1 MCADGKKHSTVP
13 PLPAPTESESTV
25 ESTTSTAT
33 DLATDLSKPTE
44 AKSSYSLPE
53 DGTPVTIKTRGHK
66 HNKSQTSL
74 LIEYF
79 EGGKNSGG
87 TGSSEQRKPSVRV
100 RLTPSK
106 GSRKNGSDRDHI
118 KITESKPRK
127 ASVSRRRTT
136 SPLGAS
142 RLDRDAV
149 SALSGDVE
157 DAKSMSSY
165 ASATEESNVSRNP
178 IDIEIDRS
186 GNVRSRRRPASPLI
200 PAADSSAAAYQ
211 NPAMSDISAIPTD
224 SFLDGSGPT
233 SSSYR
238 MSEANVR
245 SKSPPRTRDVL
256 GGAAAGLAA
265 GMAVD
270 KLRTKKRESRGD
282 DIVVSKSRDKDRR
295 KSSKSR
301 SSSVSEKDKRS
312 DQTRTPRKRSSG
324 GHAQD
329 SLVSAADTSV
339 LSSNLSPSHRSYDQH
354 SMRSGT
360 SKASSIN
367 NPKLLETVEDA
378 IRRLILPELNA
389 LKREQSRHKSR
400 RDSTTSSATTASRDE
415 YASDRRRSSATEK
428 NLETPRDSIKKER
441 RDREARHDFDYS
453 PSQSGVS
460 HVSMEETTRD
470 PELAPRRGSDR
481 LPAAALGAAAGALAT
496 AAAMHGSTNPDDK
509 RTRRR
514 RRAELRSRTSGSL
527 PHEEYED
534 SELSVPDP
542 PMPLMA
548 SEAGTTMSGMTRTS
562 ILSADTDRPHSAP
575 EEPTPVQ
582 DVSRG
587 VLSESSTPTP
597 TRTGHTLQNSLGT
610 QHANVSHGDLKALPR
625 RGIGN
630 FEEDQDESTVLER
643 NAPPGPY
650 HEYEEEEFEDGHE
663 APGFIQ
669 SGPYDYYNA
678 QDVPPPLKYVPYQP
692 ERRGLSPIPS
702 VSGYTEGGSEAP
714 NRESRATHAS
724 GSMSSPEKAGHD
736 YATGSPTSVPS
747 NVVSREFEDDARSA
761 RSPGIDYGHAG
772 YNDSEVSRAESGQAV
787 RAVGANPQIVPPHI
801 AIESLESNVASL
813 VDGSMLDGSVL
824 TNESG
829 GYGQNGE
836 YSSRHSV
843 ATLEEER
850 SRGRASPSKRSVESR
865 LSQPSRQSGR
875 DLGEERNDGSVSGS
889 QRSREFAEEY
899 DVDEYGRK
907 VPTSKYRQS
916 PTASE
921 AAITLPALTAAAAAI
936 RAAQSRGKNPAVDG
950 AHAEYEEPGVQ
961 RNRSFK
967 ERAMN
972 GGGPLS
978 PATRHVAD
986 QYDQPKMDFRAI
998 PNYDDHIPEIGQWDD
1013 GESVDSPGHQEAAQ
1027 AWSGNATPRQ
1037 QTPVARDMQHQ
1048 LHPEDEDTRD
1058 MHEKGS
1064 GHGLGLPEVAAAA
1077 AIGTIAGMASTGN
1090 HSRQPSQEQDED
1102 WHRTSDDR
1110 KRDTLVTNPYEGASP
1125 IVNIPGLTDIM
1136 SGQQGYDNAGYGDP
1150 YAVRSP
1156 AGHNPDEGYISQ
1168 GPNKT
1173 PDVQAGTGKGI
1184 DFQQQPPPADDPFF
1198 VPKHSKHMSGMSH
1211 GMDTPF
1217 YDAATGGGIDSIESK
1232 DIIALMQHLMVRDA
1246 QRSARDTEILVTL
1259 VRSAAEM
1266 RNSFEDI
1273 KRMLADTEDVII
1285 TEVKE
1290 NTDKTVQR
1298 AINGPRP
1305 FPGSGA
1311 RSLQSG
1317 TMTVDDLPA
1326 KKRNIFRR
1334 ALKGLSGKGVND
1346 LGRIEDMLNQ
1356 LLTEVDVLKAQTG
1369 PGNPSGSNH
1378 GEQSYENLQPEG
1390 AYEQDH
1396 GYEPEGNA
1404 GTSTA
1409 SHASHS
1415 GHLSIPQSRGA
1426 SAKLGYDR
1434 KFSDHRIS
1442 TVPEDNEDDYNYQP
1456 TVDHVLHSTNPD
1468 MLMTP
1473 AVDVQRGGSVPLAT
1487 PPRTVVAAQASMSN
1501 ENTPRTDKSKKHKS
1515 TSSTGWSG
1523 IPKISRWSETTT
1535 SSVAQAF
1542 RRSKKNDEEGNF
1554 QIPPSRSGS
1563 DFAQYDDEYGRTDPY
1578 GDDKLHSGF
1587 SEQDLAR
1594 EDDARSGHR
1603 TPGAEDLQAPP
1614 TIPAVAQYRMT
1625 PEDPKYKAHRDSLN
1639 LQHPQ
1644 PRPGQTDLFKAT
1656 LESQAHEFDSPTSPR
1671 SAEWA
1676 GSATSLH
1683 RLPRNANRDSYGSA
1697 GEQAGQQQQ
1706 YWTSS
1711 PAAGNLAA
1719 AVGPP
1724 RPPKEPLD
1732 NRSGSPAGL
1741 ARGTPPK
1748 GNRISKL
1755 AKTSPLPYHSV
1766 ESGYGTM
1773 THGAPTASYVSHGHS
1788 HSQDS
1793 QPSPRLENRN
1803 LSGALRV
1810 PSRRPSGPRA
1820 MTPKS
1825 PARSSARSGESVA
1838 GDEEGDDV
1846 ERRRKRGQFLLPNRR
1861 KTKGPRE
1868 CDTNVTGRYIRHHCI
1883 SGHGY
1888 FLEGS
1893 HALG

>member
-1 MCADGKKHSTVP
+1 MGVDGKKHSTVP

-25 ESTTSTAT
+25 ESTTPTAT
-33 DLATDLSKPTE
+33 ELATDLSRPTE
-44 AKSSYSLPE
+44 TKSSYSLPE

-79 EGGKNSGG
+79 EGGKSNGAA
-87 TGSSEQRKPSVRV
+87 GSSDQRKPSVRV
-100 RLTPSK
+100 RLTP
-106 GSRKNGSDRDHI
+106 NHI
-118 KITESKPRK
+118 QITETKTRK
-127 ASVSRRRTT
+127 ASLSRRRTA
-136 SPLGAS
+136 SPLGAA
-142 RLDRDAV
+142 RLDREAV
-149 SALSGDVE
+149 STLSGDLE

-186 GNVRSRRRPASPLI
+186 GNVRRRRPASPLI
-200 PAADSSAAAYQ
+200 PAADSNAAGYQ

-238 MSEANVR
+238 MSESKTR
-245 SKSPPRTRDVL
+245 S
-256 GGAAAGLAA
+256 GAAAG
-265 GMAVD
+265 
-270 KLRTKKRESRGD
+270 KRDTRDD
-282 DIVVSKSRDKDRR
+282 DIL
-295 KSSKSR
+295 SSKSR
-301 SSSVSEKDKRS
+301 SSSVSEKDKHSER
-312 DQTRTPRKRSSG
+312 TKTPRKRSSG

-339 LSSNLSPSHRSYDQH
+339 LSSNMSPSHRSYDQH

-389 LKREQSRHKSR
+389 LKREQSKHKSR

-428 NLETPRDSIKKER
+428 HIETPRDSIKKER

-460 HVSMEETTRD
+460 HTPKRS
-470 PELAPRRGSDR
+470 SDR
-481 LPAAALGAAAGALAT
+481 LQATALGAAAGALAT
-496 AAAMHGSTNPDDK
+496 AAVMHETSNSDDK

-514 RRAELRSRTSGSL
+514 RRAELRSRTSESL
-527 PHEEYED
+527 PHEDYED

-548 SEAGTTMSGMTRTS
+548 SEVGTTMSGMTRTS
-562 ILSADTDRPHSAP
+562 ILSADTDRPHSAS
-575 EEPTPVQ
+575 EELTPIQ
-582 DVSRG
+582 EVSRG

-597 TRTGHTLQNSLGT
+597 TRTSRILQN
-610 QHANVSHGDLKALPR
+610 DLRALPR
-625 RGIGN
+625 RGTGT
-630 FEEDQDESTVLER
+630 FEEEEHASTSFER
-643 NAPPGPY
+643 NAQPPS
-650 HEYEEEEFEDGHE
+650 HQEYEEEEYEEGHD
-663 APGFIQ
+663 APGFMQ
-669 SGPYDYYNA
+669 SGGYDYYNT
-678 QDVPPPLKYVPYQP
+678 QDVPPPLNYVPYQP

-714 NRESRATHAS
+714 NRDSRVTHTS
-724 GSMSSPEKAGHD
+724 GSVSSPEKTGHD
-736 YATGSPTSVPS
+736 HALDSPTSAPS
-747 NVVSREFEDDARSA
+747 NVVSRGFDEDDRSV
-761 RSPGIDYGHAG
+761 RSSGMDYGHVG
-772 YNDSEVSRAESGQAV
+772 YNDSEVSHADSGQAV
-787 RAVGANPQIVPPHI
+787 RAVGANPQIVHPHI

-829 GYGQNGE
+829 GYGQNAG
-836 YSSRHSV
+836 YSPRHSM

-850 SRGRASPSKRSVESR
+850 SHGHASPSKRSVESHHSHQ
-865 LSQPSRQSGR
+865 SQQSRR
-875 DLGEERNDGSVSGS
+875 DLVEERNATSVSGS

-899 DVDEYGRK
+899 DVDDYGRK

-936 RAAQSRGKNPAVDG
+936 KAAQSRGKGPTVDEAVN
-950 AHAEYEEPGVQ
+950 EYEGAGVQ
-961 RNRSFK
+961 RNKSFK

-972 GGGPLS
+972 GDGPLS
-978 PATRHVAD
+978 PATRHVVD

-998 PNYDDHIPEIGQWDD
+998 PNFDDHIPEIGHWDD
-1013 GESVDSPGHQEAAQ
+1013 GESIDDAGQQASGQ

-1037 QTPVARDMQHQ
+1037 QTPAARDLQHHEQ
-1048 LHPEDEDTRD
+1048 HEDVDTHSV
-1058 MHEKGS
+1058 HEKGS

-1077 AIGTIAGMASTGN
+1077 AIGAVAGMATTGN
-1090 HSRQPSQEQDED
+1090 HSRQPSQEQDEE

-1125 IVNIPGLTDIM
+1125 IVNIPGLNDIM
-1136 SGQQGYDNAGYGDP
+1136 PGQQGYDNPTYGEQ
-1150 YAVRSP
+1150 YSIRSP
-1156 AGHNPDEGYISQ
+1156 LGHNPDEGYDSQ
-1168 GPNKT
+1168 EPNKT
-1173 PDVQAGTGKGI
+1173 PDIHGANAKNI
-1184 DFQQQPPPADDPFF
+1184 DFKPQPAQVDDPFY
-1198 VPKHSKHMSGMSH
+1198 VTKHARHVSGMSH

-1217 YDAATGGGIDSIESK
+1217 YDAATGAGIDSIESR

-1259 VRSAAEM
+1259 VRAAADM

-1356 LLTEVDVLKAQTG
+1356 LLTEVDVLKAQTV
-1369 PGNPSGSNH
+1369 PGNTSASNH
-1378 GEQSYENLQPEG
+1378 GEHSYDNLQPEG
-1390 AYEQDH
+1390 AYEQDR

-1409 SHASHS
+1409 SHGSQS

-1442 TVPEDNEDDYNYQP
+1442 TVPEDNEDDYDYQP
-1456 TVDHVLHSTNPD
+1456 ADAHMHNSNPD

-1487 PPRTVVAAQASMSN
+1487 PPRTAVQAQASMSN
-1501 ENTPRTDKSKKHKS
+1501 ENTPRTDKGKKHKS
-1515 TSSTGWSG
+1515 TSSTGWFG

-1542 RRSKKNDEEGNF
+1542 RRGKKNDDDGNF
-1554 QIPPSRSGS
+1554 QSPPSRSGS
-1563 DFAQYDDEYGRTDPY
+1563 DLAHYDDEYGHTDPY
-1578 GDDKLHSGF
+1578 GEDKLHSGF
-1587 SEQDLAR
+1587 SEQDLAH
-1594 EDDARSGHR
+1594 EDDAQSGHR
-1603 TPGAEDLQAPP
+1603 SPGVDDLEPPP
-1614 TIPAVAQYRMT
+1614 TIPAVAHYRMT

-1644 PRPGQTDLFKAT
+1644 PRPGQTELFKAT
-1656 LESQAHEFDSPTSPR
+1656 LESHAHEFDSPMSPR

-1697 GEQAGQQQQ
+1697 ADQAGQQQ

-1711 PAAGNLAA
+1711 PAAGNLTATA
-1719 AVGPP
+1719 GPP

-1732 NRSGSPAGL
+1732 RSGSPAGL
-1741 ARGTPPK
+1741 TRGTPPK
-1748 GNRISKL
+1748 SNRISKL
-1755 AKTSPLPYHSV
+1755 AKNSPLPYHSV

-1773 THGAPTASYVSHGHS
+1773 THGAPTASYISHGHT
-1788 HSQDS
+1788 HSRDS
-1793 QPSPRLENRN
+1793 QQSPKLENRN
-1803 LSGALRV
+1803 LSGALGV

-1825 PARSSARSGESVA
+1825 PSRSAQSVQSASGVS
-1838 GDEEGDDV
+1838 EEGDV
-1846 ERRRKRGQFLLPNRR
+1846 ERRRKR
-1861 KTKGPRE
+1861 
-1868 CDTNVTGRYIRHHCI
+1868 DTFGTIA
-1883 SGHGY
+1883 SQDTDT
-1888 FLEGS
+1888 F
-1893 HALG
+1893 

>member
-1 MCADGKKHSTVP
+1 MGVDGKKHSIVP

-25 ESTTSTAT
+25 EK
-33 DLATDLSKPTE
+33 LATDLSKPTE
-44 AKSSYSLPE
+44 TRSSYSLPE

-79 EGGKNSGG
+79 EGGKSSGAA
-87 TGSSEQRKPSVRV
+87 GSSDQRKPSVRV

-106 GSRKNGSDRDHI
+106 NSRKSGSDRDHI
-118 KITESKPRK
+118 QITETKTRK
-127 ASVSRRRTT
+127 ASLSRRRTT
-136 SPLGAS
+136 SPLGAA
-142 RLDRDAV
+142 RLDREAV
-149 SALSGDVE
+149 STLSGDLE

-186 GNVRSRRRPASPLI
+186 GNVRRRRPASPLI
-200 PAADSSAAAYQ
+200 PAADSNAAGYQ
-211 NPAMSDISAIPTD
+211 NPAAMSDISAIPTD

-238 MSEANVR
+238 MSESKTR
-245 SKSPPRTRDVL
+245 SKSPPRARDVI
-256 GGAAAGLAA
+256 GGAAAGVAA

-270 KLRTKKRESRGD
+270 KLRNKKRDTRDD
-282 DIVVSKSRDKDRR
+282 DILVSKSRDKERSERR

-301 SSSVSEKDKRS
+301 SSSVSEKDKHSER
-312 DQTRTPRKRSSG
+312 TKTPRKRSSG

-329 SLVSAADTSV
+329 SLVSAADTSA

-378 IRRLILPELNA
+378 IRRLILPELDL
-389 LKREQSRHKSR
+389 LKREQSKKKSR

-415 YASDRRRSSATEK
+415 YPSDRRRSSATEK
-428 NLETPRDSIKKER
+428 HVETPRDSIKKER

-460 HVSMEETTRD
+460 HVSVDETSRD
-470 PELAPRRGSDR
+470 FEQTPKRSSDR

-496 AAAMHGSTNPDDK
+496 AAVMHETANSDDK

-514 RRAELRSRTSGSL
+514 RRAELRSRTSESL
-527 PHEEYED
+527 PHEEYDE

-548 SEAGTTMSGMTRTS
+548 SEVGTTMSGMTRTS
-562 ILSADTDRPHSAP
+562 ILSADTDRPHSAS
-575 EEPTPVQ
+575 EELTPVQ
-582 DVSRG
+582 EVSRG

-597 TRTGHTLQNSLGT
+597 TRTSRILQNGLGT
-610 QHANVSHGDLKALPR
+610 QHANISHGDLRALPR
-625 RGIGN
+625 RGTGT
-630 FEEDQDESTVLER
+630 FEGEEYESSSFER
-643 NAPPGPY
+643 NAPPPV
-650 HEYEEEEFEDGHE
+650 HQEYEEEEYEEGHD
-663 APGFIQ
+663 APGFMQ
-669 SGPYDYYNA
+669 SGNYDYYNT
-678 QDVPPPLKYVPYQP
+678 QDVPPPLNYVPYQP

-714 NRESRATHAS
+714 NRDSRVTHTS
-724 GSMSSPEKAGHD
+724 GSVSSPDKAGHD
-736 YATGSPTSVPS
+736 RALDSPTSAPS
-747 NVVSREFEDDARSA
+747 NVMSRGFEEDDRSV
-761 RSPGIDYGHAG
+761 RSSGMDYGHVG
-772 YNDSEVSRAESGQAV
+772 YNDSEVSHAESGQAV
-787 RAVGANPQIVPPHI
+787 RAVGANPRIVRPHI

-829 GYGQNGE
+829 GYGQNAG
-836 YSSRHSV
+836 YSPRHSMG
-843 ATLEEER
+843 ALEEER
-850 SRGRASPSKRSVESR
+850 SLGHASLSKRSVESHHSHQ
-865 LSQPSRQSGR
+865 SQR
-875 DLGEERNDGSVSGS
+875 DLVEERNDTSVSGS

-899 DVDEYGRK
+899 DVDDYGRK

-936 RAAQSRGKNPAVDG
+936 KAAQSRGKGPAVDEV
-950 AHAEYEEPGVQ
+950 ADEYEGAGVQ
-961 RNRSFK
+961 RNKSFK

-972 GGGPLS
+972 GDGPLNL
-978 PATRHVAD
+978 ATRHVVD
-986 QYDQPKMDFRAI
+986 QYDEPKMDFRAI
-998 PNYDDHIPEIGQWDD
+998 PNYDDHMPEIGHWDD
-1013 GESVDSPGHQEAAQ
+1013 GESIDDTEHQVVGQ

-1037 QTPVARDMQHQ
+1037 MTPVARDLHDQEQHE
-1048 LHPEDEDTRD
+1048 HVDTHSV
-1058 MHEKGS
+1058 HEKGS
-1064 GHGLGLPEVAAAA
+1064 GHGIGLPEVAAAA
-1077 AIGTIAGMASTGN
+1077 AIGTVAGMAATGN
-1090 HSRQPSQEQDED
+1090 HSRQPSQEQDEE

-1125 IVNIPGLTDIM
+1125 IVNIPGLHDIM
-1136 SGQQGYDNAGYGDP
+1136 PEQQGYDNPAYGDQ
-1150 YAVRSP
+1150 YSMRSP
-1156 AGHNPDEGYISQ
+1156 LGHNPDEGYISQ

-1173 PDVQAGTGKGI
+1173 PDIQGANGKGI
-1184 DFQQQPPPADDPFF
+1184 DFESQQAQVDDPFY
-1198 VPKHSKHMSGMSH
+1198 VTKHARHISGMSH

-1217 YDAATGGGIDSIESK
+1217 YDAATGAGIDRIESK
-1232 DIIALMQHLMVRDA
+1232 DIMALMQHLMVRDA

-1259 VRSAAEM
+1259 VRAAAEM
-1266 RNSFEDI
+1266 RNSFDDI

-1317 TMTVDDLPA
+1317 TMTVDDLPT

-1356 LLTEVDVLKAQTG
+1356 LLTEVDVLKAQTV
-1369 PGNPSGSNH
+1369 PGNTSASNQ
-1378 GEQSYENLQPEG
+1378 GERSFDNLQPEG
-1390 AYEQDH
+1390 AYEQDR

-1409 SHASHS
+1409 SHASQS

-1442 TVPEDNEDDYNYQP
+1442 TVPEDNEDDYDYQP
-1456 TVDHVLHSTNPD
+1456 ADDHVHNSNPD

-1487 PPRTVVAAQASMSN
+1487 PPRTAVPAQASMSN
-1501 ENTPRTDKSKKHKS
+1501 ENTPRTDKGKKHKS
-1515 TSSTGWSG
+1515 TSSTGWFG

-1542 RRSKKNDEEGNF
+1542 RRSKKNDEDGNF
-1554 QIPPSRSGS
+1554 QSPPSRSGS
-1563 DFAQYDDEYGRTDPY
+1563 DLAQYDDEYGRTDPY
-1578 GDDKLHSGF
+1578 GEDKLHSGF
-1587 SEQDLAR
+1587 SEQDLAH
-1594 EDDARSGHR
+1594 EDDAQSGQRS
-1603 TPGAEDLQAPP
+1603 PGLEDLQAPP
-1614 TIPAVAQYRMT
+1614 TIPAVAHYRMT

-1644 PRPGQTDLFKAT
+1644 PRPGQTELFKAT
-1656 LESQAHEFDSPTSPR
+1656 LESQAHEFDSPMSPR

-1697 GEQAGQQQQ
+1697 ADQAGQQQQ

-1711 PAAGNLAA
+1711 PAAGNNMTATS
-1719 AVGPP
+1719 GPP

-1732 NRSGSPAGL
+1732 LSGSPGRL
-1741 ARGTPPK
+1741 TRGTPPK
-1748 GNRISKL
+1748 SNRISKL

-1773 THGAPTASYVSHGHS
+1773 THGAPTASYISHGHT
-1788 HSQDS
+1788 HSRDS
-1793 QPSPRLENRN
+1793 QQSPKLENRN
-1803 LSGALRV
+1803 LSGALGV
-1810 PSRRPSGPRA
+1810 PTRRPSGPRA

-1825 PARSSARSGESVA
+1825 PARSAQSVQSGNTFGTIAS
-1838 GDEEGDDV
+1838 
-1846 ERRRKRGQFLLPNRR
+1846 Q
-1861 KTKGPRE
+1861 
-1868 CDTNVTGRYIRHHCI
+1868 DTDT
-1883 SGHGY
+1883 
-1888 FLEGS
+1888 F
-1893 HALG
+1893 

>member
-1 MCADGKKHSTVP
+1 MGADGKKHSTVP

-25 ESTTSTAT
+25 ESTTPTAT
-33 DLATDLSKPTE
+33 ELATDLSKQTE
-44 AKSSYSLPE
+44 TKSHYSLPD

-66 HNKSQTSL
+66 HQKSQTSL

-79 EGGKNSGG
+79 EGGKNGG
-87 TGSSEQRKPSVRV
+87 STGSGEQRKPSVRV

-106 GSRKNGSDRDHI
+106 GSRKTGSDRDHI
-118 KITESKPRK
+118 RITEAKPRK
-127 ASVSRRRTT
+127 ASTSRRRTT
-136 SPLGAS
+136 SPLGAP
-142 RLDRDAV
+142 RLDRETV
-149 SALSGDVE
+149 SALSGDPG
-157 DAKSMSSY
+157 DANSMSSY

-186 GNVRSRRRPASPLI
+186 GNVRRRRPASPLI
-200 PAADSSAAAYQ
+200 PAADSNAGAYQ
-211 NPAMSDISAIPTD
+211 DPAMSDISAIPTD
-224 SFLDGSGPT
+224 SFLDGSGPA

-238 MSEANVR
+238 MSETNVRR
-245 SKSPPRTRDVL
+245 SKSPSRARDAL
-256 GGAAAGLAA
+256 GGAAAGAVA

-270 KLRTKKRESRGD
+270 KLRNKKRESRD
-282 DIVVSKSRDKDRR
+282 DDSAVSKSRDKERR
-295 KSSKSR
+295 KSSKSG
-301 SSSVSEKDKRS
+301 SSNVSEKDKHSER
-312 DQTRTPRKRSSG
+312 TKTPRKRSSG
-324 GHAQD
+324 GHGQET
-329 SLVSAADTSV
+329 LVSAADTSV

-378 IRRLILPELNA
+378 IRRLILPELTA
-389 LKREQSRHKSR
+389 LKREQSKHQSR

-415 YASDRRRSSATEK
+415 YAGDRRRSSATEK
-428 NLETPRDSIKKER
+428 NIETPRDSIKKER

-453 PSQSGVS
+453 PSPSGLS

-470 PELAPRRGSDR
+470 SEQTLRRGSDR

-496 AAAMHGSTNPDDK
+496 AAAMRDSPKPDDK

-514 RRAELRSRTSGSL
+514 RRAEMRSRTSESL
-527 PHEEYED
+527 PQEEYED

-542 PMPLMA
+542 PMPLMV
-548 SEAGTTMSGMTRTS
+548 SEVGTAMSGMTRTS
-562 ILSADTDRPHSAP
+562 ILSADTDRPHSAS
-575 EEPTPVQ
+575 EELTPVQ

-587 VLSESSTPTP
+587 VLSEPSTPTP
-597 TRTGHTLQNSLGT
+597 TRTSRTLQTGLGT

-625 RGIGN
+625 RGTGN
-630 FEEDQDESTVLER
+630 FEEVHDDSTSLGR
-643 NAPPGPY
+643 SANADPY
-650 HEYEEEEFEDGHE
+650 HQYEEDEYEDGHQ
-663 APGFIQ
+663 APGLMQ
-669 SGPYDYYNA
+669 SGPYDYYNT

-702 VSGYTEGGSEAP
+702 VSGSGFTEGGSEAP
-714 NRESRATHAS
+714 NRDSRFTH
-724 GSMSSPEKAGHD
+724 GSDYMPSPGKSAHD
-736 YATGSPTSVPS
+736 GAMGSPGSAPS
-747 NVVSREFEDDARSA
+747 NVVSREFGEDDRST
-761 RSPGIDYGHAG
+761 RSSGVDYGHPG
-772 YNDSEVSRAESGQAV
+772 YNDSEVSRADSGQAV
-787 RAVGANPQIVPPHI
+787 HALGANPRIVPPHV
-801 AIESLESNVASL
+801 AIEALESNVASL
-813 VDGSMLDGSVL
+813 VDGSVL

-836 YSSRHSV
+836 YSPRRSMT
-843 ATLEEER
+843 TLEEVR
-850 SRGRASPSKRSVESR
+850 SHGHASPSKRSVESNH
-865 LSQPSRQSGR
+865 SQPSRHSGL
-875 DLGEERNDGSVSGS
+875 DMAEERNGTSASGS

-936 RAAQSRGKNPAVDG
+936 KAAQSRGKGPAVDE
-950 AHAEYEEPGVQ
+950 ARDEYEEPGVQ
-961 RNRSFK
+961 RNKSFK
-967 ERAMN
+967 ERAMD
-972 GGGPLS
+972 GGGSLS

-1013 GESVDSPGHQEAAQ
+1013 GDSMDEPGHQEATQ
-1027 AWSGNATPRQ
+1027 AWSGDATPRQ

-1048 LHPEDEDTRD
+1048 GQ
-1058 MHEKGS
+1058 HEEGS
-1064 GHGLGLPEVAAAA
+1064 GHGVGLPEVAAAA
-1077 AIGTIAGMASTGN
+1077 AIGTVAGMATAGN
-1090 HSRQPSQEQDED
+1090 HSRQPSQDPDEE
-1102 WHRTSDDR
+1102 WHRSSEDR
-1110 KRDTLVTNPYEGASP
+1110 KRDTLVTNPYEGAEP
-1125 IVNIPGLTDIM
+1125 VVNIPGLANMMPD
-1136 SGQQGYDNAGYGDP
+1136 QQVYDNAGYGDP
-1150 YAVRSP
+1150 YSVRSP
-1156 AGHNPDEGYISQ
+1156 VGHNPDEGYISQ

-1173 PDVQAGTGKGI
+1173 PDIQGSNGKDV
-1184 DFQQQPPPADDPFF
+1184 DFQPQQALGNDPFF
-1198 VPKHSKHMSGMSH
+1198 VTKHSRQISGMSH

-1217 YDAATGGGIDSIESK
+1217 YDAATGAGIDSIESK

-1259 VRSAAEM
+1259 VRAAAEM

-1317 TMTVDDLPA
+1317 TMTDDLPA

-1356 LLTEVDVLKAQTG
+1356 LLNEVDVLKAQTG
-1369 PGNPSGSNH
+1369 PGNTSASNH
-1378 GEQSYENLQPEG
+1378 DEQSSDNLQPEG
-1390 AYEQDH
+1390 AYEQDR

-1442 TVPEDNEDDYNYQP
+1442 TVPEDNEDDYNYQ
-1456 TVDHVLHSTNPD
+1456 TAADHVHNNNPD

-1473 AVDVQRGGSVPLAT
+1473 AVDFQRGGSVPLAT
-1487 PPRTVVAAQASMSN
+1487 PPRTAVAAQASMSN
-1501 ENTPRTDKSKKHKS
+1501 ENTPRTEKSKKHKS
-1515 TSSTGWSG
+1515 SGSNSWFG

-1542 RRSKKNDEEGNF
+1542 RRSKKNDEEDNY
-1554 QIPPSRSGS
+1554 QIPHSRSGS
-1563 DFAQYDDEYGRTDPY
+1563 DLAQYDDGYGRTDPY
-1578 GDDKLHSGF
+1578 GEDKLHSGF

-1594 EDDARSGHR
+1594 DDDAHSSGHR
-1603 TPGAEDLQAPP
+1603 TPVPDDLQVPP
-1614 TIPAVAQYRMT
+1614 TIPAAAHYRMT

-1656 LESQAHEFDSPTSPR
+1656 LESQAHEFDSPMSPK

-1683 RLPRNANRDSYGSA
+1683 RLPRNANRDSYGSTA
-1697 GEQAGQQQQ
+1697 EQAGQQQQ
-1706 YWTSS
+1706 YWDSS
-1711 PAAGNLAA
+1711 PAAANITAA
-1719 AVGPP
+1719 GPP

-1732 NRSGSPAGL
+1732 NRSGSPAGR

-1755 AKTSPLPYHSV
+1755 AKTSPLPHHSV

-1773 THGAPTASYVSHGHS
+1773 THGAPTASYISHGHT

-1803 LSGALRV
+1803 LSGALGV

-1820 MTPKS
+1820 MTPRS
-1825 PARSSARSGESVA
+1825 PARTSARSGESMA
-1838 GDEEGDDV
+1838 AEEEGDV
-1846 ERRRKRGQFLLPNRR
+1846 ERRRKRG
-1861 KTKGPRE
+1861 E
-1868 CDTNVTGRYIRHHCI
+1868 C
-1883 SGHGY
+1883 SM
-1888 FLEGS
+1888 S
-1893 HALG
+1893 K

>member
-1 MCADGKKHSTVP
+1 MGVESKKHSAVP

-25 ESTTSTAT
+25 ESTTPTAT
-33 DLATDLSKPTE
+33 ELAIDLSKPPET
-44 AKSSYSLPE
+44 KSSYSLPE

-66 HNKSQTSL
+66 HQKSQTSL

-79 EGGKNSGG
+79 EGGKSGSGG
-87 TGSSEQRKPSVRV
+87 GTSDQRKPSVRV

-106 GSRKNGSDRDHI
+106 GSRKSGSDRDHI
-118 KITESKPRK
+118 QITETKTRK
-127 ASVSRRRTT
+127 ASLSRRRTT
-136 SPLGAS
+136 SPLGAA
-142 RLDRDAV
+142 RLDREAV
-149 SALSGDVE
+149 STLSNDLE
-157 DAKSMSSY
+157 DAKSLSSY

-186 GNVRSRRRPASPLI
+186 GNVRRRRPASPLI
-200 PAADSSAAAYQ
+200 PAADSNAATYQ
-211 NPAMSDISAIPTD
+211 NQAALSDISAIPTD

-238 MSEANVR
+238 MSESKVR
-245 SKSPPRTRDVL
+245 SKSPSRTRDVI
-256 GGAAAGLAA
+256 GAAAA
-265 GMAVD
+265 GATAGIVVD
-270 KLRTKKRESRGD
+270 KLRSKKRDEE
-282 DIVVSKSRDKDRR
+282 SKSKDKDRR

-301 SSSVSEKDKRS
+301 SSSVSEKDKHSER
-312 DQTRTPRKRSSG
+312 TKTPRKRSSDK
-324 GHAQD
+324 HAQD
-329 SLVSAADTSV
+329 SLVSGADTSI
-339 LSSNLSPSHRSYDQH
+339 LSSNMSASHRSYDQH
-354 SMRSGT
+354 SVRSGT
-360 SKASSIN
+360 SKVSSIN

-389 LKREQSRHKSR
+389 LKREQSKHKSR

-415 YASDRRRSSATEK
+415 YASDRRRSSGTEK
-428 NLETPRDSIKKER
+428 HIETPRDSIRKER

-460 HVSMEETTRD
+460 HISEEVTRD
-470 PELAPRRGSDR
+470 FEQAPKRSSDR

-496 AAAMHGSTNPDDK
+496 AAVMHETSNSDDK

-514 RRAELRSRTSGSL
+514 RRAELRSRTSESL
-527 PHEEYED
+527 PQDDYED

-548 SEAGTTMSGMTRTS
+548 SEVGTTMSGMTRTS
-562 ILSADTDRPHSAP
+562 ILSAETDRSQSAS
-575 EEPTPVQ
+575 EELTPVQ
-582 DVSRG
+582 EVSRG

-597 TRTGHTLQNSLGT
+597 TRTSRLLQNGLGT
-610 QHANVSHGDLKALPR
+610 QHANISHGDLRALPR
-625 RGIGN
+625 KGTGT
-630 FEEDQDESTVLER
+630 FEEEEYESNSAER
-643 NAPPGPY
+643 DVHVPAH
-650 HEYEEEEFEDGHE
+650 HEYEEEVYEEGHE
-663 APGFIQ
+663 APGFMQ
-669 SGPYDYYNA
+669 AGSFDYYNT

-714 NRESRATHAS
+714 NRDSRVTATS
-724 GSMSSPEKAGHD
+724 GSMSSPEKIGHD
-736 YATGSPTSVPS
+736 RALDSPTSAPS
-747 NVVSREFEDDARSA
+747 NVMSRGFEEDDRSV
-761 RSPGIDYGHAG
+761 RSSGMDYGHAG
-772 YNDSEVSRAESGQAV
+772 YDDSEISHAASGQAV
-787 RAVGANPQIVPPHI
+787 RAVGANPQIVHPHI

-829 GYGQNGE
+829 QYGQNAG
-836 YSSRHSV
+836 YSPRQSM

-850 SRGRASPSKRSVESR
+850 SHGHASPSKRSVESYHTQQ
-865 LSQPSRQSGR
+865 SQQSRR
-875 DLGEERNDGSVSGS
+875 DLVDERNGTSGSGS
-889 QRSREFAEEY
+889 QRSREFAQEY

-921 AAITLPALTAAAAAI
+921 AAITLPALTAAAAAMK
-936 RAAQSRGKNPAVDG
+936 AAQSRGKGPAADEHVEQFDG
-950 AHAEYEEPGVQ
+950 AGVQ
-961 RNRSFK
+961 RNKSFK

-972 GGGPLS
+972 GDGPLS
-978 PATRHVAD
+978 PATRHAVD

-998 PNYDDHIPEIGQWDD
+998 PNYDDHIPEIGHWDD
-1013 GESVDSPGHQEAAQ
+1013 GESIDDAGRQTPRQ

-1037 QTPVARDMQHQ
+1037 QTPVARNLQQQEHQ
-1048 LHPEDEDTRD
+1048 EGVHTPDNSV
-1058 MHEKGS
+1058 HGKGS
-1064 GHGLGLPEVAAAA
+1064 SHGLGLPEVAAAA
-1077 AIGTIAGMASTGN
+1077 AIGAVAGMATTGN
-1090 HSRQPSQEQDED
+1090 HSRQNSQEQDEE

-1125 IVNIPGLTDIM
+1125 IVNIPGLNDIM
-1136 SGQQGYDNAGYGDP
+1136 PGQQSFDNAGYHDQ
-1150 YAVRSP
+1150 YSIRSP

-1173 PDVQAGTGKGI
+1173 PDVQSLKGKGI
-1184 DFQQQPPPADDPFF
+1184 DFAPQQAQVDDPFLANS
-1198 VPKHSKHMSGMSH
+1198 KHLRHMSGMSH
-1211 GMDTPF
+1211 GMETPF
-1217 YDAATGGGIDSIESK
+1217 YDAATGAGIDRIESK

-1259 VRSAAEM
+1259 VRAAAEM
-1266 RNSFEDI
+1266 RNSFDDI

-1334 ALKGLSGKGVND
+1334 ALKGLSGKGVDD
-1346 LGRIEDMLNQ
+1346 LGRIEGMLNQ
-1356 LLTEVDVLKAQTG
+1356 LLTEVDVLKAQTV
-1369 PGNPSGSNH
+1369 PGNTSGSNH
-1378 GEQSYENLQPEG
+1378 GEQSYDELQPEG
-1390 AYEQDH
+1390 AYEQDR

-1409 SHASHS
+1409 SHASQS

-1442 TVPEDNEDDYNYQP
+1442 TVPEDNEDDYDYQP
-1456 TVDHVLHSTNPD
+1456 ADDHVHNSNPD

-1473 AVDVQRGGSVPLAT
+1473 AIETRGGSVPLAT
-1487 PPRTVVAAQASMSN
+1487 PPRTAVTQQASMSN
-1501 ENTPRTDKSKKHKS
+1501 ENTPRTDKGKKHKS
-1515 TSSTGWSG
+1515 TSSTGWFG

-1542 RRSKKNDEEGNF
+1542 KRSKKNDEDGNF
-1554 QIPPSRSGS
+1554 QSPPSRSGS
-1563 DFAQYDDEYGRTDPY
+1563 DLAQYDEQYTDPY
-1578 GDDKLHSGF
+1578 GEDKLHSGF
-1587 SEQDLAR
+1587 SQQDLPH
-1594 EDDARSGHR
+1594 EDDAGSIQRS
-1603 TPGAEDLQAPP
+1603 PGLDDLQPP
-1614 TIPAVAQYRMT
+1614 AAIPAAAHYRMT

-1644 PRPGQTDLFKAT
+1644 PRPGQTELFKAT
-1656 LESQAHEFDSPTSPR
+1656 LESQAQEFDSPMSPR

-1683 RLPRNANRDSYGSA
+1683 RLPRNANRDSYGSVA
-1697 GEQAGQQQQ
+1697 DQSAQQQQQ

-1711 PAAGNLAA
+1711 PATAGITTTA
-1719 AVGPP
+1719 GPP

-1732 NRSGSPAGL
+1732 NT
-1741 ARGTPPK
+1741 RGTPPQSK
-1748 GNRISKL
+1748 RISKL
-1755 AKTSPLPYHSV
+1755 QKANPNSPPLPYHSV

-1773 THGAPTASYVSHGHS
+1773 THGAPTASYISHGHT
-1788 HSQDS
+1788 HSRDS
-1793 QPSPRLENRN
+1793 QPSPKLENRN
-1803 LSGALRV
+1803 LSGALGV
-1810 PSRRPSGPRA
+1810 PARRPSGPRA
-1820 MTPKS
+1820 MTPKTGS
-1825 PARSSARSGESVA
+1825 PARSAGSLSARSGEGA
-1838 GDEEGDDV
+1838 TDGKE
-1846 ERRRKRGQFLLPNRR
+1846 ERRRKR
-1861 KTKGPRE
+1861 
-1868 CDTNVTGRYIRHHCI
+1868 DTFGTIA
-1883 SGHGY
+1883 SQDTDT
-1888 FLEGS
+1888 F
-1893 HALG
+1893 

>member
-1 MCADGKKHSTVP
+1 MGVDGKKHSTVP
-13 PLPAPTESESTV
+13 PLPAPTETESTV
-25 ESTTSTAT
+25 ESTTPTAT

-44 AKSSYSLPE
+44 TKSSYSLPE

-74 LIEYF
+74 LIEYY
-79 EGGKNSGG
+79 EGGKTRGAA
-87 TGSSEQRKPSVRV
+87 GSSDQRKPSVRV

-106 GSRKNGSDRDHI
+106 SSRKSGSDRDHI
-118 KITESKPRK
+118 QITETKTRK
-127 ASVSRRRTT
+127 ASLSRRRTT
-136 SPLGAS
+136 SPLGAA
-142 RLDRDAV
+142 RLDREAV
-149 SALSGDVE
+149 STLSGDLE

-186 GNVRSRRRPASPLI
+186 GNVRRRRPASPLI
-200 PAADSSAAAYQ
+200 PAADSSVGAYQ

-238 MSEANVR
+238 MSESKVR
-245 SKSPPRTRDVL
+245 SKSPSRTRDVI
-256 GGAAAGLAA
+256 GGAAAGVAA

-270 KLRTKKRESRGD
+270 KLRNKKRESRDD
-282 DIVVSKSRDKDRR
+282 DIVVSKSRDKDRSERR

-301 SSSVSEKDKRS
+301 SSSVSEKDKHSER
-312 DQTRTPRKRSSG
+312 TKTPRKRSSG
-324 GHAQD
+324 GHAQE
-329 SLVSAADTSV
+329 SMVSAADTSV

-389 LKREQSRHKSR
+389 LKREQSKHKSR

-415 YASDRRRSSATEK
+415 YASDRRQSSATEK
-428 NLETPRDSIKKER
+428 HIETPRDSIKKER

-460 HVSMEETTRD
+460 NVSVEEATRD
-470 PELAPRRGSDR
+470 FEQTPKRSSDR

-496 AAAMHGSTNPDDK
+496 AAVMHDTSNPEDK

-514 RRAELRSRTSGSL
+514 RRAEMRSRTSESL

-548 SEAGTTMSGMTRTS
+548 SEVGTTMSGMTRTS
-562 ILSADTDRPHSAP
+562 ILSADTDRPHSAS
-575 EEPTPVQ
+575 EELTPIQ
-582 DVSRG
+582 EVSRG

-597 TRTGHTLQNSLGT
+597 TRTSRTLQNGLGT
-610 QHANVSHGDLKALPR
+610 QHANISHGDLKALPR
-625 RGIGN
+625 RGTGN
-630 FEEDQDESTVLER
+630 FEEEQHESTSLER
-643 NAPPGPY
+643 NAHSAPY
-650 HEYEEEEFEDGHE
+650 NEYEEEEYEEGHE
-663 APGFIQ
+663 APGFMQ
-669 SGPYDYYNA
+669 PGGYDYYNT

-702 VSGYTEGGSEAP
+702 VSGYTEAGSEAP
-714 NRESRATHAS
+714 NRDSRVTHTS
-724 GSMSSPEKAGHD
+724 GSMSSPEKVGREDAM
-736 YATGSPTSVPS
+736 GSPTSVPS
-747 NVVSREFEDDARSA
+747 NVMSREFGDDDRSV
-761 RSPGIDYGHAG
+761 RSSGMDYGHVG

-787 RAVGANPQIVPPHI
+787 RAVGANPQLVHPHI

-829 GYGQNGE
+829 GYGQNAGF
-836 YSSRHSV
+836 SPRHSMT
-843 ATLEEER
+843 TLEEER
-850 SRGRASPSKRSVESR
+850 SHGHASPSKRSVESH
-865 LSQPSRQSGR
+865 LSQPSRHTGR
-875 DLGEERNDGSVSGS
+875 DLVEERNGTSVSGS

-936 RAAQSRGKNPAVDG
+936 KAAQSRGKGPAVDE
-950 AHAEYEEPGVQ
+950 AQDEYEGAGVQ
-961 RNRSFK
+961 RNKSFK
-967 ERAMN
+967 ERAMD

-978 PATRHVAD
+978 PATRHVVD

-998 PNYDDHIPEIGQWDD
+998 PSYDDQMPEIGHWDD
-1013 GESVDSPGHQEAAQ
+1013 EESVDDAGHQEAAQ

-1037 QTPVARDMQHQ
+1037 QTPVARELEDQGQHEEVY
-1048 LHPEDEDTRD
+1048 HPHS
-1058 MHEKGS
+1058 MHQEPDS
-1064 GHGLGLPEVAAAA
+1064 GHGISLPEVAAAA

-1110 KRDTLVTNPYEGASP
+1110 KRDTLITNPYEGASP
-1125 IVNIPGLTDIM
+1125 IGNIPGLNDIM
-1136 SGQQGYDNAGYGDP
+1136 PGQQGYDNAGYGDE
-1150 YAVRSP
+1150 YSLRSP
-1156 AGHNPDEGYISQ
+1156 VGHNPDEGYISQ

-1173 PDVQAGTGKGI
+1173 PDLQGGKGKEI
-1184 DFQQQPPPADDPFF
+1184 DFGPQQAQVDDPFF
-1198 VPKHSKHMSGMSH
+1198 VTKHSRHMSGMSH

-1217 YDAATGGGIDSIESK
+1217 YDSATGAGIDRIESK

-1317 TMTVDDLPA
+1317 TMTVDDLPS

-1356 LLTEVDVLKAQTG
+1356 LLTEVDVLKAQTV
-1369 PGNPSGSNH
+1369 PGNTSASNH
-1378 GEQSYENLQPEG
+1378 GEQSYDNLQQEG
-1390 AYEQDH
+1390 AYEQDR

-1409 SHASHS
+1409 SHGSQS

-1442 TVPEDNEDDYNYQP
+1442 TVPEDNEDDYEYQP
-1456 TVDHVLHSTNPD
+1456 ADDHVHNSNPD

-1487 PPRTVVAAQASMSN
+1487 PPRTAGTAQASMSN

-1515 TSSTGWSG
+1515 SSSTGWFG

-1542 RRSKKNDEEGNF
+1542 RRSKKNDDDGNF
-1554 QIPPSRSGS
+1554 RSPPSRSGS
-1563 DFAQYDDEYGRTDPY
+1563 DLAQYDDEYGRIDPY
-1578 GDDKLHSGF
+1578 GEDKLHSGF
-1587 SEQDLAR
+1587 SEQDLAP
-1594 EDDARSGHR
+1594 EHDDARSGHR
-1603 TPGAEDLQAPP
+1603 SLGAEDLQAPP
-1614 TIPAVAQYRMT
+1614 TIPAVAHYRMT

-1644 PRPGQTDLFKAT
+1644 PRPGQTELFKAT
-1656 LESQAHEFDSPTSPR
+1656 LESQAQEFDSPMSPR

-1697 GEQAGQQQQ
+1697 ADQAGQQQQQ

-1711 PAAGNLAA
+1711 PAAGNIAA
-1719 AVGPP
+1719 TAGPP

-1732 NRSGSPAGL
+1732 RSGSPAGL
-1741 ARGTPPK
+1741 TRGGTPPK
-1748 GNRISKL
+1748 SNRISKL

-1773 THGAPTASYVSHGHS
+1773 THGAPTASYVSHGHT
-1788 HSQDS
+1788 HSRDS

-1803 LSGALRV
+1803 LSGALGV

-1825 PARSSARSGESVA
+1825 PARSARSEQSMN
-1838 GDEEGDDV
+1838 DEDEGDA
-1846 ERRRKRGQFLLPNRR
+1846 ERRRKRGEFFAAKTR
-1861 KTKGPRE
+1861 KG
-1868 CDTNVTGRYIRHHCI
+1868 C
-1883 SGHGY
+1883 
-1888 FLEGS
+1888 GS
-1893 HALG
+1893 KVN

>member
-1 MCADGKKHSTVP
+1 MRPKTATTFPTNMGVEGKKHSIVP

-25 ESTTSTAT
+25 ESTTPTAT
-33 DLATDLSKPTE
+33 ELATDLSKPAET
-44 AKSSYSLPE
+44 KSSYSLPE

-79 EGGKNSGG
+79 EGGKSTGAA
-87 TGSSEQRKPSVRV
+87 GSSDQRKPSVRV

-106 GSRKNGSDRDHI
+106 GSRKSSSDRDHI
-118 KITESKPRK
+118 QITETKSRK
-127 ASVSRRRTT
+127 ASLSRRRTT
-136 SPLGAS
+136 SPLGAA
-142 RLDRDAV
+142 RLDREAV
-149 SALSGDVE
+149 STLSADHE
-157 DAKSMSSY
+157 DAKSLSSY

-186 GNVRSRRRPASPLI
+186 GNVRRRRPASPLI
-200 PAADSSAAAYQ
+200 PAADSTAAAFQ
-211 NPAMSDISAIPTD
+211 NSAMSDISAIPTD

-238 MSEANVR
+238 MSESKVR
-245 SKSPPRTRDVL
+245 SKSPSRTRDVL
-256 GGAAAGLAA
+256 TGAAAGAAA
-265 GMAVD
+265 GMAVG
-270 KLRTKKRESRGD
+270 KLRNKKRESRDD
-282 DIVVSKSRDKDRR
+282 DIVVSKSRDKERQ

-301 SSSVSEKDKRS
+301 SSSVSEKDKHSER
-312 DQTRTPRKRSSG
+312 TKTPRKRSSG

-329 SLVSAADTSV
+329 SLVSGADTSV

-389 LKREQSRHKSR
+389 LKREQSKHKSR
-400 RDSTTSSATTASRDE
+400 RDSTTSSATTASRDD

-428 NLETPRDSIKKER
+428 HIETPRDSIKKER

-460 HVSMEETTRD
+460 QVSVEETTRD
-470 PELAPRRGSDR
+470 VEQAPKRSSDR

-496 AAAMHGSTNPDDK
+496 AAGIHEASNADDK

-514 RRAELRSRTSGSL
+514 RRAELRSRTSESL

-548 SEAGTTMSGMTRTS
+548 SEVGTTMSGMTRTS
-562 ILSADTDRPHSAP
+562 ILSAETDRPHSAS
-575 EEPTPVQ
+575 EELTPVQ
-582 DVSRG
+582 EVSRG
-587 VLSESSTPTP
+587 ILSESSTPTP
-597 TRTGHTLQNSLGT
+597 TRTGRTLQNGLGT
-610 QHANVSHGDLKALPR
+610 QHANISHGDLKALPR
-625 RGIGN
+625 RGTGN
-630 FEEDQDESTVLER
+630 IEEAEYDSTQFET
-643 NAPPGPY
+643 APHAAAQ
-650 HEYEEEEFEDGHE
+650 HEYDEEEYDERHD
-663 APGFIQ
+663 APSFMQ
-669 SGPYDYYNA
+669 SGGYDYYNT

-714 NRESRATHAS
+714 NRDSRVTHTS
-724 GSMSSPEKAGHD
+724 GSMSSPEKVEREDAM
-736 YATGSPTSVPS
+736 GSPTSVPS
-747 NVVSREFEDDARSA
+747 NVMSREFGDDDRSV
-761 RSPGIDYGHAG
+761 RSSGMEYGHVG
-772 YNDSEVSRAESGQAV
+772 YNDSEVSRAEPGGQAV
-787 RAVGANPQIVPPHI
+787 RAVGANPQIVHPHI

-829 GYGQNGE
+829 QYGQNAG
-836 YSSRHSV
+836 YSPRHSM
-843 ATLEEER
+843 ANLEEEK
-850 SRGRASPSKRSVESR
+850 SRGHATPSKRSVESR
-865 LSQPSRQSGR
+865 LTQQSQHSRR
-875 DLGEERNDGSVSGS
+875 DLVEERNAASLSGS
-889 QRSREFAEEY
+889 QRSGEFAEEY

-936 RAAQSRGKNPAVDG
+936 KAAQSRGKGPAVDELTHDHEG
-950 AHAEYEEPGVQ
+950 AGVQ
-961 RNRSFK
+961 RNKSFK

-972 GGGPLS
+972 GDGPLS
-978 PATRHVAD
+978 PATRHVVD
-986 QYDQPKMDFRAI
+986 HYDQPKMDFRAI
-998 PNYDDHIPEIGQWDD
+998 PNYDDNMPEIGHWDD
-1013 GESVDSPGHQEAAQ
+1013 GESIDEAEHQEHAQ

-1037 QTPVARDMQHQ
+1037 QTPVAREFQHQ
-1048 LHPEDEDTRD
+1048 EQ
-1058 MHEKGS
+1058 HEIMDNHSVQEKHS
-1064 GHGLGLPEVAAAA
+1064 GHGMGLPEVAAAA
-1077 AIGTIAGMASTGN
+1077 AIGTAAGMAAT
-1090 HSRQPSQEQDED
+1090 HSRQPSQEQDEE

-1136 SGQQGYDNAGYGDP
+1136 PGQQGYDNAGYGDQFSM
-1150 YAVRSP
+1150 RSP
-1156 AGHNPDEGYISQ
+1156 VGHNPDEGYISQ

-1173 PDVQAGTGKGI
+1173 PDIQGGKGKEI
-1184 DFQQQPPPADDPFF
+1184 DLNPQQAHPDDPFF
-1198 VPKHSKHMSGMSH
+1198 VAKHSRHMSGMSH
-1211 GMDTPF
+1211 GMETPF
-1217 YDAATGGGIDSIESK
+1217 YDAATGAGIDRIESK

-1259 VRSAAEM
+1259 VRAAAEM

-1356 LLTEVDVLKAQTG
+1356 LLTEVDVLKAQTV
-1369 PGNPSGSNH
+1369 PGNTSASNH
-1378 GEQSYENLQPEG
+1378 DEQSYDNLQQEG
-1390 AYEQDH
+1390 AYEQDR

-1409 SHASHS
+1409 SHASQS

-1442 TVPEDNEDDYNYQP
+1442 TVPEDNEDDYDYQP
-1456 TVDHVLHSTNPD
+1456 ADDHAHNNNPD

-1473 AVDVQRGGSVPLAT
+1473 AIDVQRGGSVPLAT
-1487 PPRTVVAAQASMSN
+1487 PPRTGVTAPASMSN
-1501 ENTPRTDKSKKHKS
+1501 ENTPRTDKGKKYKS
-1515 TSSTGWSG
+1515 TSSTGWFG

-1542 RRSKKNDEEGNF
+1542 RRSKRNDEDGNF
-1554 QIPPSRSGS
+1554 QSPPSRSGS
-1563 DFAQYDDEYGRTDPY
+1563 DLAHYDDEYGHTDPY
-1578 GDDKLHSGF
+1578 GEDKLHSGF
-1587 SEQDLAR
+1587 SEQDLPH
-1594 EDDARSGHR
+1594 EHHDAASGHR
-1603 TPGAEDLQAPP
+1603 SPGGEDLQAPP
-1614 TIPAVAQYRMT
+1614 TIPAVAHYRMT

-1644 PRPGQTDLFKAT
+1644 PRPGQTELFKAT
-1656 LESQAHEFDSPTSPR
+1656 LESQAQEFDSPMSPR
-1671 SAEWA
+1671 SADWA

-1697 GEQAGQQQQ
+1697 ADQVVNQQQQ
-1706 YWTSS
+1706 YWPSS
-1711 PAAGNLAA
+1711 PGGTAA
-1719 AVGPP
+1719 GPP

-1732 NRSGSPAGL
+1732 RSGSPL
-1741 ARGTPPK
+1741 TRGTPPK
-1748 GNRISKL
+1748 GNSSRISKL
-1755 AKTSPLPYHSV
+1755 AAPKTSPLPYHSV

-1773 THGAPTASYVSHGHS
+1773 THGAPTASYVSHGHT
-1788 HSQDS
+1788 HSRDS

-1803 LSGALRV
+1803 LSGALGV

-1820 MTPKS
+1820 MTPRS
-1825 PARSSARSGESVA
+1825 PARSSARSESV
-1838 GDEEGDDV
+1838 GGGEEEGDV
-1846 ERRRKRGQFLLPNRR
+1846 ERRRKRG
-1861 KTKGPRE
+1861 E
-1868 CDTNVTGRYIRHHCI
+1868 SIIY
-1883 SGHGY
+1883 
-1888 FLEGS
+1888 
-1893 HALG
+1893 